1 MEFHNIIIE
10 GKGTVISMKKKNW
23 LYALLVMLSGML
35 LTACTNE
42 ATQDGTKSTQQT
54 EGEEEITED
63 DIPESTQ
70 YPVSEADTETVYA
83 EKERDEQLEQL
94 LIDYYQL
101 PEEYQGITRYYYDDI
116 DLNEDGEKEFIVVVV
131 GEYTECSGGDPALI
145 LKKDVDGYQILES
158 FDYVRTPVYVSKA
171 TSDGWYDLIFPAYG
185 GEEGTGFRVFH
196 YKEGVGYQNDT
207 MEFIEDMDPEFCGKK
222 ILANNFIDD
231 MDKGNYLTL
240 GGYGSVTG
248 N

>member
-1 MEFHNIIIE
+1 M
-10 GKGTVISMKKKNW
+10 GKKNW
-23 LYALLVMLSGML
+23 LYILLAMLSGAL
-35 LTACTNE
+35 LAACADTKKQN
-42 ATQDGTKSTQQT
+42 GTENSQQT
-54 EGEEEITED
+54 EKEEEITAD
-63 DIPESTQ
+63 DTPESTQ

-94 LIDYYQL
+94 LIDYYQI
-101 PEEYQGITRYYYDDI
+101 PEEYQSITRYYYDDI
-116 DLNEDGEKEFIVVVV
+116 DLNEDGEKEFIAVVV

-145 LKKDVDGYQILES
+145 LKKDADGYQILES

-171 TSDGWYDLIFPAYG
+171 ASDGWYDLIFPAYG

-196 YKEGVGYQNDT
+196 YKEGVGYQNDA

-240 GGYGSVTG
+240 GGSGSVTG